1 MSVAG
6 KGGRPPACPRL
17 VRARSHYWR
26 IGLSHRRCL
35 SNGSFGAQGPGV
47 ILLVSAT
54 GKMAAGIACSW
65 VSIRIYF
72 RNSDD
77 YVPRTAERLPGGAAQ
92 RELGKVKSAKTK
104 AKKLFVFN
112 EYAK

>member
-6 KGGRPPACPRL
+6 KGGRPP
-17 VRARSHYWR
+17 
-26 IGLSHRRCL
+26 GLP
-35 SNGSFGAQGPGV
+35 N
-47 ILLVSAT
+47 
-54 GKMAAGIACSW
+54 GIACSW

-92 RELGKVKSAKTK
+92 RELGKLKSAKTK